1 MFGGSVGFVGATSM
15 TCTLVDLGSL
25 SMHCE
30 ITLVIGLKFKVVL
43 FFGVY
48 QDHNSFECFILF

>member
-30 ITLVIGLKFKVVL
+30 ITLVIDFKFKVVL
-43 FFGVY
+43 FFHV
-48 QDHNSFECFILF
+48 H